1 MADKKK
7 VKVNIPRVRK
17 EEPDVYVSVN
27 GKGILIKRGVDV
39 LIDPEYAE
47 VLKHSQKADNAAYDF
62 LTKLE
67 EEAAEKKA
75 I

>member
-47 VLKHSQKADNAAYDF
+47 VLKHSQKEDNAAYDF